1 MAKIEKAKV
10 MRRAWAIYRAGLV
23 VRFSRSAFAA
33 ALRQAWE
40 DLRQPDAPV
49 TPWEIIRR
57 YAGMPRTLP
66 RGEVIARLE
75 SALTVAQGRAAQYS
89 RAAAPRSWSAAKH
102 RSADLLR
109 VANIAAILR
118 AERAAAGLAA

>member
-1 MAKIEKAKV
+1 MAKIDKANV
-10 MRRAWAIYRAGLV
+10 MRRAWAIYRASLV
-23 VRFSRSAFAA
+23 VRFNRSAFAA

-49 TPWEIIRR
+49 TPWEILRR

-102 RSADLLR
+102 RSADQLR
-109 VANIAAILR
+109 VANITAILR
-118 AERAAAGLAA
+118 AEKAAAGLAA

>member
-1 MAKIEKAKV
+1 MAKISKSQV
-10 MRRAWAIYRAGLV
+10 MKRAWAIYRTGLV
-23 VRFSRSAFAA
+23 VRFSRAAFAA
-33 ALRQAWE
+33 ALKQAWE
-40 DLRQPDAPV
+40 DLKRPDAPV
-49 TPWEIIRR
+49 TPWEIIRK

-75 SALTVAQGRAAQYS
+75 SALAVAQSQAAQYS

-109 VANIAAILR
+109 VANITAILR